1 MLHSAMVCREP
12 SVNYQIEWCDQGVVV
27 ECSGLAVVQELD
39 QVGSELYQD
48 ERFAGCHYQIFDLSK
63 AELSKISLAQIR
75 NTAELDYL
83 ASLKYPSPNL
93 AIVSQNASAEALL
106 FHYKLAAEVL
116 GIKWRI
122 GLFHSRE
129 EALSWALKL

>member
-1 MLHSAMVCREP
+1 M
-12 SVNYQIEWCDQGVVV
+12 NYQIEWCEKGVVV
-27 ECSGLAVVQELD
+27 ECSGPAAVEEID
-39 QVGSELYQD
+39 QIGNELYQD
-48 ERFAGCHYQIFDLSK
+48 ERFAGCQYQIFDLSE

-75 NTAELDYL
+75 NTAELDHL

-93 AIVSQNASAEALL
+93 AIVSQKASAEALL

-122 GLFHSRE
+122 ALFHSRE
-129 EALSWALKL
+129 EALLWVENLSL